1 MAKYVLSLCILLLVG
16 CATYQGL
23 SRLSS
28 LESTS
33 KAYDK
38 AMRWGEYQL
47 ASSFIKTQETDGQ
60 SLDLKKLE
68 NIKITSYK
76 PIEKNTS
83 EDKLQAH
90 QTVEI
95 KYYNTDYLIEK
106 TLIDKQLWEYD
117 EEQKAWYLQ
126 SALPDFK

>member
-1 MAKYVLSLCILLLVG
+1 MAKYVLSLCVLLLVG
-16 CATYQGL
+16 CTTFQGL

-33 KAYDK
+33 KAYGK
-38 AMRWGEYQL
+38 AIRWGEYQV
-47 ASSFIKTQETDGQ
+47 ANRFIKTQETDRQ
-60 SLDLKKLE
+60 SPNLKKLE
-68 NIKITSYK
+68 KIKVTSYE
-76 PIEKNTS
+76 PMEINTS

-117 EEQKAWYLQ
+117 AKQKAWYLQ
-126 SALPDFK
+126 GALPDFK

>member
-1 MAKYVLSLCILLLVG
+1 MRKYVLSLCVLLLVG
-16 CATYQGL
+16 CTTVQGL

-33 KAYDK
+33 EAYEK
-38 AMRWGEYQL
+38 AMRWGEYQV
-47 ASSFIKTQETDGQ
+47 ASSFIKTQETHGE
-60 SLDLKKLE
+60 SPNLKKLE
-68 NIKITSYK
+68 KIKITSYK
-76 PIEKNTS
+76 PMERNTS
-83 EDKLQAH
+83 DDKLQAH

-106 TLIDKQLWEYD
+106 TIVDKQLWEYD

>member
-1 MAKYVLSLCILLLVG
+1 MAKYVLSLCVLLLVG
-16 CATYQGL
+16 CTTFQGL
-23 SRLSS
+23 SRLTS

-33 KAYDK
+33 EAYEK

-47 ASSFIKTQETDGQ
+47 ASSFIKPQGTDGE
-60 SLDLKKLE
+60 SPNLKKLE
-68 NIKITSYK
+68 KIKITSYK
-76 PIEKNTS
+76 PTGRNTS

>member
-1 MAKYVLSLCILLLVG
+1 
-16 CATYQGL
+16 L

-33 KAYDK
+33 KAYGQ
-38 AMRWGEYQL
+38 AIRWGEYQV
-47 ASSFIKTQETDGQ
+47 ASSFVRTQGTDGE
-60 SLDLKKLE
+60 SPNLKKLE
-68 NIKITSYK
+68 KIKVISYK
-76 PIEKNTS
+76 PTERNTS

-90 QTVEI
+90 QAVEI

-117 EEQKAWYLQ
+117 TKQKAWYLQ